1 MAISVNQNGHFEEM
15 GAWFQ
20 ILQIVGTF
28 IFYLIFDTHDT
39 HDSPGSVFIWIW
51 NCGKNLSQISLC
63 VVEVKTDHSI
73 PQPRVLDTLLVYPKT
88 TLPDNRTSRAI
99 FWSKHVV
106 WVSTLFASCECY
118 LLKSAWVKESAQAK
132 LLLIFQ
138 SFGFGFCGFFPGSK
152 SAQAKDWVHRFI
164 D

>member
-1 MAISVNQNGHFEEM
+1 MVANSANRGEFYTILPVIWNPSQPWVRLYMEV
-15 GAWFQ
+15 Q
-20 ILQIVGTF
+20 I
-28 IFYLIFDTHDT
+28 YYR
-39 HDSPGSVFIWIW
+39 IW

-99 FWSKHVV
+99 FSSKHVV

-118 LLKSAWVKESAQAK
+118 LLKSAWVKESARVK